1 MTLLLAAI
9 NADYAVLVSD
19 RRLTQSGHAL
29 PDEAN
34 KTAHLV
40 LNDGRFGVAYT
51 GLATDG
57 SHSTSRWLLE
67 ALLEA
72 AAPDALTSQTL
83 ERLGQVAE
91 RDIGALGRVG
101 TPDGRLSIMLAGF
114 TYPKDEPRAVACLVS
129 NYDSFGR
136 GSNQAA
142 SREFTP
148 HYLAERRPRDEGMSL
163 VAFAGAEMAISDRDG
178 QALAPLLKKRRPAHA
193 TAVKAFDLVR
203 EIAGRPRSSGL
214 IGLQLMAVIVPSDPE
229 VAASSLAAERPSG
242 LCFRESAATPHVPAA
257 RGPSSNAATARAGV
271 TADPGSRWEGDDS
284 HVAHTMVRDSSS
296 TPNAPLVD
304 VNPTLSD
311 AHMVG
316 LRSSSKCIRPSVAPS
331 T

>member
-1 MTLLLAAI
+1 VTLLLAAI

-148 HYLAERRPRDEGMSL
+148 HYLAERRPREEDMSL

-178 QALAPLLKKRRPAHA
+178 QALVPLLKKRRPAHA

-229 VAASSLAAERPSG
+229 VAASSLYDVSVAGDRLFGPS
-242 LCFRESAATPHVPAA
+242 LVDA
-257 RGPSSNAATARAGV
+257 RGGDYGRLAIM
-271 TADPGSRWEGDDS
+271 DPGQWTTDGSG
-284 HVAHTMVRDSSS
+284 APVR
-296 TPNAPLVD
+296 TVLPRVGRNAPCPCGSGAKFKRCHGAGRGD
-304 VNPTLSD
+304 GGPGFTL
-311 AHMVG
+311 G
-316 LRSSSKCIRPSVAPS
+316 G
-331 T
+331 